1 VRIVRLPSVRWPLQ
15 FISLL
20 VVCLYMVDAGPLRAQ
35 TTFVVEGSS
44 DFERCLKETKLPT
57 PDSLISNC
65 VQQLRADGFLETSID
80 SDVRSGDTIS
90 LAVHQGE
97 RYEIGSWRQTVNE
110 TNYYGIGRNDTLA
123 LPAKVSD
130 LQTQPAEYLKRSA
143 KEGYPFARLRYDS
156 LTVRE
161 GSLSGKTTTWSGPR
175 ITYGGI
181 RYVDPDAEEP
191 VSSSYLERYLQLE
204 PGRTYK
210 STEIAQVEQRLRGLR
225 FVELKRPP
233 VVVFE
238 SAQAFVYLDA
248 KPRQTS
254 RFDFL
259 LGFLPNSDANNGQLL
274 LTGDITLELENSLR
288 KGERLF
294 FNFERLQPEA
304 TELAIEGAYPYLFDS
319 PFGVR
324 ATFGLYRQMN
334 DWLRVNYEVGG
345 TYALGGGSSYELFYE
360 GGQAQV
366 LGFDT
371 VRVEQTQQLPE
382 VLDAA
387 RNGFGMRLRIDKR
400 DDVFDTR
407 KGWRLN
413 TEGSASLRTVSVP
426 GGIRDL
432 GESLQSQADS
442 IGGQTGQ
449 YRGAIDFSY
458 FIPLGRRGTFVSQLR
473 GAVLAG
479 SQTPL
484 RNELYRIGG
493 NRLLR
498 GFDEQTIDA
507 QHYGILTAEARLLIG
522 SGSYIFL
529 FGDQGALR
537 DPYREGGK
545 FDNPTGFG
553 GGLRLATKAGGLS
566 LTYAYG
572 RRSGAQI
579 EWERAKIHIGYESRF

>member
-1 VRIVRLPSVRWPLQ
+1 MRRLFNFFTV
-15 FISLL
+15 LL
-20 VVCLYMVDAGPLRAQ
+20 GCLLLFVGSRGFAQ
-35 TTFVVEGSS
+35 TTFLVEGST
-44 DFERCLKETKLPT
+44 DFERCLEETKLPNT
-57 PDSLISNC
+57 DSLLVSC

-80 SDVRSGDTIS
+80 SVMRQGDT
-90 LAVHQGE
+90 LALVVHQGE
-97 RYEIGSWRQTVNE
+97 RYEIGSWTQTVNE
-110 TNYYGIGRNDTLA
+110 TNFYGIGRNDTLA
-123 LPAKVSD
+123 APSKVSD
-130 LQTQPAEYLKRSA
+130 LQSQPPAYLKRSA

-181 RYVDPDAEEP
+181 RYVNPDEEEP

-274 LTGDITLELENSLR
+274 LTGDITLELENALR

-304 TELAIEGAYPYLFDS
+304 TELVIEGAYPYLFDS
-319 PFGVR
+319 PFGAR

-371 VRVEQTQQLPE
+371 VRVQQTRQLPE
-382 VLDAA
+382 VLDAV

-407 KGWRLN
+407 KGWRLHA
-413 TEGSASLRTVSVP
+413 EGSASLRTVTVP
-426 GGIRDL
+426 GAIREL
-432 GESLQSQADS
+432 GESLQTQADS
-442 IGGQTGQ
+442 LGGQTGQ
-449 YRGAIDFSY
+449 YRSALDVSY

-479 SQTPL
+479 AQTPL

-507 QHYGILTAEARLLIG
+507 QHYGVLTAEARLLIG
-522 SGSYIFL
+522 AGSYLFL

-537 DPYREGGK
+537 DPYRAIGK

-553 GGLRLATKAGGLS
+553 GGLRLATKSGGLS

-572 RRSGAQI
+572 RRRAAPIDWQ
-579 EWERAKIHIGYESRF
+579 RAKIHVGYESRF

>member
-1 VRIVRLPSVRWPLQ
+1 MRRLFNFFTVLLGCLL
-15 FISLL
+15 LL
-20 VVCLYMVDAGPLRAQ
+20 VGSKGFAQ
-35 TTFVVEGSS
+35 QTFLVEGST
-44 DFERCLKETKLPT
+44 DFERCLEETKLPNT
-57 PDSLISNC
+57 DSLLVSC

-80 SDVRSGDTIS
+80 SVMRQGDT
-90 LAVHQGE
+90 LALVVHQGE
-97 RYEIGSWRQTVNE
+97 RYEIGSWTQTVNE
-110 TNYYGIGRNDTLA
+110 TNFYGIGRNDTLA
-123 LPAKVSD
+123 APSKVSD
-130 LQTQPAEYLKRSA
+130 LQSQPPAYLKRSA

-181 RYVDPDAEEP
+181 RYVNPDEEEP

-274 LTGDITLELENSLR
+274 LTGDITLELENALR

-304 TELAIEGAYPYLFDS
+304 TELVIEGAYPYLFDS
-319 PFGVR
+319 PFGAR

-371 VRVEQTQQLPE
+371 VRVQQRQQLPE
-382 VLDAA
+382 VLDAV

-407 KGWRLN
+407 KGWRLHA
-413 TEGSASLRTVSVP
+413 EGSVSLRTVTVP
-426 GGIRDL
+426 GAIREL
-432 GESLQSQADS
+432 GESLQKQADS
-442 IGGQTGQ
+442 LGGQTGQ
-449 YRGAIDFSY
+449 YRGALDVSY

-479 SQTPL
+479 AQTPL

-507 QHYGILTAEARLLIG
+507 QHYGVLTAEARLLIG
-522 SGSYIFL
+522 AGSYLFV

-537 DPYREGGK
+537 DPYRTGSS

-572 RRSGAQI
+572 RRRDAPIDWQ
-579 EWERAKIHIGYESRF
+579 RAKIHVGYESRF

>member
-1 VRIVRLPSVRWPLQ
+1 MV
-15 FISLL
+15 SLA
-20 VVCLYMVDAGPLRAQ
+20 VCLSSVIIGEVCAQ
-35 TTFVVEGSS
+35 TTFLVEGST
-44 DFERCLKETKLPT
+44 DFERCLAETKLPN
-57 PDSLISNC
+57 PDSLVASC
-65 VQQLRADGFLETSID
+65 VQQLRADGFLETSVD
-80 SDVRSGDTIS
+80 RVVRSGDVITLS
-90 LAVHQGE
+90 VHQGQ
-97 RYEIGSWRQTVNE
+97 RYEIGSWSQSVNG
-110 TNYYGIGRNDTLA
+110 TNFYGIGREDTLA

-130 LQTQPAEYLKRSA
+130 LQSQPAKYLKVSA

-181 RYVDPDAEEP
+181 RYVNPDEEEP
-191 VSSSYLERYLQLE
+191 VSTSYLERYLQLE

-274 LTGDITLELENSLR
+274 LTGDITLELENALR

-294 FNFERLQPEA
+294 FNFERLQPES
-304 TELAIEGAYPYLFDS
+304 TELTAEGAYPYLFDS
-319 PFGVR
+319 PFGAR
-324 ATFGLYRQMN
+324 ATFGLYRQQN
-334 DWLRVNYEVGG
+334 DWLRINYEVGG

-360 GGQAQV
+360 GGQAQI

-371 VRVEQTQQLPE
+371 ALVQQTLVLPE
-382 VLDAA
+382 VLDAT

-413 TEGSASLRTVSVP
+413 TEGSASLRTVTVP
-426 GGIRDL
+426 GSIRELD
-432 GESLQSQADS
+432 ESLQKQADS
-442 IGGQTGQ
+442 LGGQTGQ
-449 YRGAIDFSY
+449 YRGALDVSY
-458 FIPLGRRGTFVSQLR
+458 FIPIGARSTFVTQLR

-479 SQTPL
+479 AQTPL

-507 QHYGILTAEARLLIG
+507 QHYSVLTAEYRLLIG
-522 SGSYIFL
+522 AGSYLFA

-537 DPYREGGK
+537 DPYRASGK

-553 GGLRLATKAGGLS
+553 AGLRLATKGGGLS

-572 RRSGAQI
+572 RRRGAPI

>member
-1 VRIVRLPSVRWPLQ
+1 VRLLLLIIASTLLPSSWGVL
-15 FISLL
+15 
-20 VVCLYMVDAGPLRAQ
+20 CAQ
-35 TTFVVEGSS
+35 TTFLVEGSP
-44 DFERCLKETKLPT
+44 DFERCLLETNKLAI
-57 PDSLISNC
+57 DSLLLSC
-65 VQQLRADGFLETSID
+65 VQQLRSDGFLETSID
-80 SDVRSGDTIS
+80 TLEQAGDT
-90 LAVHQGE
+90 LYLNVHQGE
-97 RYEIGSWRQTVNE
+97 RYGIGAWSQSVNE

-123 LPAKVSD
+123 LPTKVSD
-130 LQTQPAEYLKRSA
+130 LQSQPAEYLKISA

-161 GSLSGKTTTWSGPR
+161 GSLSGKTITWSGPR

-181 RYVDPDAEEP
+181 RYVNPDGEEP
-191 VSSSYLERYLQLE
+191 VSASYLERYLQLE

-210 STEIAQVEQRLRGLR
+210 STEISQVEQRLRGLR
-225 FVELKRPP
+225 VVELKRPP

-248 KPRQTS
+248 TPRQTS

-259 LGFLPNSDANNGQLL
+259 LGFLPNSDVNDGQLL
-274 LTGDITLELENSLR
+274 LTGDITLELENALR

-319 PFGVR
+319 PFGAR

-334 DWLRVNYEVGG
+334 DWLRVNYELGG

-371 VRVEQTQQLPE
+371 IRVQQTQALPE
-382 VLDAA
+382 VLDAV

-400 DDVFDTR
+400 NDVFDTR
-407 KGWRLN
+407 KGWQLQA
-413 TEGSASLRTVSVP
+413 EGSASLRSVTVP
-426 GGIRDL
+426 GSIRTL
-432 GESLQSQADS
+432 GESLQQQADS
-442 IGGQTGQ
+442 LGRQTGQ
-449 YRGAIDFSY
+449 YRAALDVSN
-458 FIPLGRRGTFVSQLR
+458 FIPIGQRATFVTQMR
-473 GAVLAG
+473 GAMLAG
-479 SQTPL
+479 VQTPL

-507 QHYGILTAEARLLIG
+507 QHYAVLTAEYRLLIG
-522 SGSYIFL
+522 AGSYLFA

-537 DPYREGGK
+537 DPYRAAGS

-553 GGLRLATKAGGLS
+553 AGLRLATKSGGLS

-572 RRSGAQI
+572 RRRGAPI